1 MIVNIRLEVSDEQ
14 RNALAVQNN
23 GGVATKRLATR
34 AEFNALVA
42 DFVSKL
48 GVDSAPVEKRDPEPL
63 EAAKPA
69 IKHPFADAPPAPPE
83 DMPVPTSDRTPVS
96 CALEAVNNAVF
107 ALQIAKRFYPA
118 DNAIQQA
125 VLHLADARDQAVD
138 AYERLS

>member
-14 RNALAVQNN
+14 RNR
-23 GGVATKRLATR
+23 VARMLDGKDVKRLATR
-34 AEFNALVA
+34 AEYNALVA

-48 GVDSAPVEKRDPEPL
+48 GESARHPAKRDPEPL
-63 EAAKPA
+63 EAAEPA

-83 DMPVPTSDRTPVS
+83 DMPVPTTDRTPVS

-107 ALQIAKRFYPA
+107 ALQIAKRFHPA